1 MEHCAIDLGG
11 RKSQICIR
19 SSEGQIAWEER
30 CETAALKE
38 RFRQWKPMRVVMET
52 CAEAFGLADAALI
65 AGHEVRVVPAT
76 LVRTL
81 GVGARQT
88 KTDRRDA
95 QVLSEVSCRIELPSV
110 HIPSARSREWKTLS
124 GMREVQV
131 GCRTSLI
138 NSVRGWLR
146 GQGLRVR
153 KGQTPTFARRVKEL
167 GSLPD
172 YVQSQLKLIEA
183 ASEQV
188 KSADNRGKEL
198 AGSDPPCRRL
208 ISAPAGGPLRGR

>member
-88 KTDRRDA
+88 KTDRRLGEGRGVA
-95 QVLSEVSCRIELPSV
+95 SWAIELPAGDM
-110 HIPSARSREWKTLS
+110 PSAGS
-124 GMREVQV
+124 GRLNAVSGEMLMRGGSGTGV
-131 GCRTSLI
+131 I
-138 NSVRGWLR
+138 
-146 GQGLRVR
+146 
-153 KGQTPTFARRVKEL
+153 AR
-167 GSLPD
+167 
-172 YVQSQLKLIEA
+172 
-183 ASEQV
+183 
-188 KSADNRGKEL
+188 L
-198 AGSDPPCRRL
+198 AE
-208 ISAPAGGPLRGR
+208 